1 MTRLLRTIRLD
12 PSDALVFPRAAEP
25 GEWAVPGGFAF
36 WDDDPAA
43 LEGKR
48 RQAFRAGFLGLSSFG
63 WSTLVQ
69 VVSATPAQRA
79 EAVAALAAHV
89 RAAHGAPDEAAARA
103 AAEEE
108 IAFAESLCDHPPGTL
123 VALSRSLEGGEV
135 RERFRTLHERAEPH
149 RSFETLPVF
158 AAVAVEGEEEEPALR
173 PDLARMARAGR
184 RGDEAPE

>member
-1 MTRLLRTIRLD
+1 MKLLRTIRLD

-25 GEWAVPGGFAF
+25 GEWAVPGGFCF
-36 WDDDPAA
+36 WDDDVPA

-69 VVSATPAQRA
+69 VVTATAAQRE
-79 EAVAALAAHV
+79 EALAALAAHI
-89 RAAHGAPDEAAARA
+89 RADHGAPDDDAARA

-108 IAFAESLCDHPPGTL
+108 IAFAQSLCEHPPGTL

-135 RERFRTLHERAEPH
+135 RERFRTLHERAREH
-149 RSFETLPVF
+149 RRFDALPVV
-158 AAVAVEGEEEEPALR
+158 AAIAVDCEEEEEEAIH
-173 PDLARMARAGR
+173 PDLARMARR
-184 RGDEAPE
+184 AP